1 MDWSLIDWHLVRQIA
16 VDTWVVTVLV
26 CAIAWMIAWTVGL
39 VIRKTT
45 KTIPEGK
52 EGSAKDK

>member
-1 MDWSLIDWHLVRQIA
+1 MDWSLVDWLLVRQIA

-26 CAIAWMIAWTVGL
+26 CAIAWLAAWIAGL

-45 KTIPEGK
+45 KTIPEVK
-52 EGSAKDK
+52 EGSAKG

>member
-1 MDWSLIDWHLVRQIA
+1 LVDWLLVRQIA

-26 CAIAWMIAWTVGL
+26 CAIAWLAAWIAGL

-45 KTIPEGK
+45 KTIPEVK
-52 EGSAKDK
+52 EGSAKG